1 MLKGDVHPWFENSII
16 YNSEGTDLPKSD
28 KRRRERIGEST
39 VEEPLQLSGDYVK
52 DTNISW
58 GVDGLAQGS

>member
-28 KRRRERIGEST
+28 KKMRERIGEST
-39 VEEPLQLSGDYVK
+39 VEEPLQLGGDYVK
-52 DTNISW
+52 DTNISS
-58 GVDGLAQGS
+58 A